1 MIEIVEFGMDNRTSV
16 LVGDL
21 TRLVV
26 NAEFPALGR
35 TALRRGLTTYDAADM
50 QVGAAAPFRLFRW
63 FVGGTSYLI
72 AVGSDAEGFVNPLNN
87 YLYAR
92 DAAGLAGGRI
102 YSDAEAVPTEVA
114 ALWGLAMPTAPVT
127 TDFAAATMSSLGS
140 GFLLYFVSAWDPVRW
155 VESLPVQ
162 CVATARPGVLT
173 AFQTDQLQ
181 YIDNVSESV
190 TFPEVDVLEGTYM
203 RVYRGR
209 VLGGCLSQGTWPSPV
224 QAFRHTRLVEEK
236 LVTTPY
242 TAGGHVDA
250 WTDKGGQPEKRLLDR
265 CTYVVPFCKS
275 AAYWQ
280 AYWFH
285 TRAPAAPYAFY
296 YTRRNCPETYG
307 GDEASI
313 LAEEQGGVRQAKAE
327 GLVPT
332 DAGPIT
338 GQAVYGNTLLVL
350 CEYGCWPMQPARE
363 KGLWELSEDNLWI
376 GCVSEATVTPS
387 PYGTWWL
394 AHEGIV
400 LWPPGGAPQVLTMA
414 VLDPAHPETDFAAD
428 LSAAFGAYDVK
439 RRRYV
444 VCIPRASGGQEF
456 LVVQA
461 DRLPAVHLGVWRFGA
476 SLGTVV
482 GMGYDQKLGELMFAF
497 APEQAVIVMRFTDN
511 VYIDGKAADLY
522 ALKIETWGLTREPEA
537 GEQKAD
543 VKVRLIVHRTDVS
556 AAQSVDA
563 TVLGLKTAE
572 EPGGTALEGTF
583 TWAVG
588 EYAPKIFPG
597 DPSHGRVFRTTLEYA
612 GGAALEVRAL
622 QIGTGQ
628 EIRARDEV
636 PP

>member
-1 MIEIVEFGMDNRTSV
+1 MIEIVEFGQDNRTSV
-16 LVGDL
+16 LVADL

-26 NAEFPALGR
+26 NGEFPALGR
-35 TALRRGLTTYDAADM
+35 TALRRGLTTYDAANM
-50 QVGAAAPFRLFRW
+50 QIGSSAPFRLFRW
-63 FVGGTSYLI
+63 FVGATSYLI

-127 TDFAAATMSSLGS
+127 TDMVAEMSSLGS
-140 GFLLYFVSAWDPVRW
+140 GFFLYFVSAWDPVRW

-162 CVATARPGVLT
+162 CAATERPGILT
-173 AFQTDQLQ
+173 AFQTDVLQ
-181 YIDNVSESV
+181 YIDNLAESV
-190 TFPEVDVLEGTYM
+190 EFPEVEVTEGTYM

-224 QAFRHTRLVEEK
+224 QAFRHTRLVEE
-236 LVTTPY
+236 LAVAAEACPTWN
-242 TAGGHVDA
+242 DN
-250 WTDKGGQPEKRLLDR
+250 GGQPEGRLLDR

-280 AYWFH
+280 GYWFH
-285 TRAPAAPYAFY
+285 TRDPAAPYAFY

-307 GDEASI
+307 GDEKSI
-313 LAEEQGGVRQAKAE
+313 LAEEQNGVRQGKAE

-332 DAGPIT
+332 AAGPIT
-338 GQAVYGNTLLVL
+338 GQAVYGNTALIL
-350 CEYGCWPMQPARE
+350 CEYGCWPVVPAPE
-363 KGLWELSEDNLWI
+363 HGLWELAEDNLWV
-376 GCVSEATVTPS
+376 GCVSEATVAPS
-387 PYGTWWL
+387 PHGVWWL
-394 AHEGIV
+394 AHEGVV
-400 LWPPGGAPQVLTMA
+400 LWPPGGVPQVVTMR
-414 VLDPAHPETDFAAD
+414 VLDPAHADTDFATD
-428 LSAAFGAYDVK
+428 LSGAFGAYDVK

-461 DRLPAVHLGVWRFGA
+461 DRLPAVHVAVWRFGA

-482 GMGYDQKLGELMFAF
+482 GMGYDQELGELMFAF
-497 APEQAVIVMRFTDN
+497 AAEQAPVTIMRFTDN

-522 ALKIETWGLTREPEA
+522 PLRIETWGLTREPDA

-543 VKVRLIVHRTDVS
+543 VKVRLIVHRDSV
-556 AAQSVDA
+556 AAPQSVAA

-572 EPGGTALEGTF
+572 EPGGTALAGTF
-583 TWAVG
+583 TWAAG
-588 EYAPKIFPG
+588 EYGPKIFPG
-597 DPSHGRVFRTTLEYA
+597 NPSQGRVFKVTLEYA
-612 GGAALEVRAL
+612 GGAALEFRAL

-628 EIRARDEV
+628 EIRARDER
-636 PP
+636 PG